1 MTIKEKE
8 QLLDTLIKKYQ
19 GKAEESDKKAELLIQ
34 KMQTRLEEIIKVQN
48 RLIAKAIKLDSLYL
62 VDLSKLYGFD
72 KTEMYYIGAA
82 SGRIY
87 RKPIDKRIVEMI
99 GNIKRCTDE
108 HKREINCYFMDLTYK
123 PL

>member
-82 SGRIY
+82 SGHVY

-108 HKREINCYFMDLTYK
+108 HKREINCHFMDLTYK